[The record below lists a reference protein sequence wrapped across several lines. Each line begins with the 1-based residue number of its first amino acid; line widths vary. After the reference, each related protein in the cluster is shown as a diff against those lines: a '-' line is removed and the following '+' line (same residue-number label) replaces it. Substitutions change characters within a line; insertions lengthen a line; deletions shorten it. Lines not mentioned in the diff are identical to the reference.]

1 MIKLFSSSYVGDIV
15 EFCQG
20 VSVSGR
26 YGHGKPRKPVNPSL
40 LALHR
45 FEIYIIFVCF

>member
-1 MIKLFSSSYVGDIV
+1 MNNKLSDII

-26 YGHGKPRKPVNPSL
+26 YGHGKPRKPVNPPLS
-40 LALHR
+40 ALHSV
-45 FEIYIIFVCF
+45 ESYIIFVCF